1 MLGIHEAGAGMGI
14 ICSDSDAEPA
24 TSMGRLLRCLSFLH
38 RHDQLRGTTNLDAEW
53 PPQPDNPTPIPIPS
67 SISLTPTRSPPGD
80 RNLDDRHERC
90 DHTAQQARTAYR
102 TNMLIGSSASTGP
115 IPAGESCVSQH
126 LRGIAVVTCFSV
138 EQVRGPLTNGD
149 RPENHQF
156 RHHASIVFSAGDRQA
171 GRPW

>member
-1 MLGIHEAGAGMGI
+1 MGI

-24 TSMGRLLRCLSFLH
+24 KSMGRLLRCLSFLH
-38 RHDQLRGTTNLDAEW
+38 RHDQSRGTTNLDAEW
-53 PPQPDNPTPIPIPS
+53 PPQPDPDPDPVVYFA
-67 SISLTPTRSPPGD
+67 TPTRSPPGD
-80 RNLDDRHERC
+80 RNLDDRYERC
-90 DHTAQQARTAYR
+90 DHTAQQARTAFR

-138 EQVRGPLTNGD
+138 EQVRGLLPTSGD
-149 RPENHQF
+149 GPENHQF
-156 RHHASIVFSAGDRQA
+156 RREVSIVFSAGDRQA